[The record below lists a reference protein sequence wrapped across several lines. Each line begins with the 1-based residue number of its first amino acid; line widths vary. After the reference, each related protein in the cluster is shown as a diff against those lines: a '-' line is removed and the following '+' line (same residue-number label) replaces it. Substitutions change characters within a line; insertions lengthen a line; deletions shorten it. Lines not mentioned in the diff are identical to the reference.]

1 MPFALNFVHPVL
13 MWGLLGLML
22 YSGYLGFKASLIRK
36 ASPDD
41 RKAML
46 LEHYGTRHARL
57 GPVIL
62 AVTLLGAVGGMGV
75 TFLKHGKLLIGPHL
89 FVGLGVAA
97 LVIITASLGPS
108 LQKGKDWARTL
119 HVTTNGLVLTLFGWQ
134 AISGVA
140 IVKKLLTSAPALTPA
155 IAPAM
160 G

>member
-46 LEHYGTRHARL
+46 LEHYGARHARL

-97 LVIITASLGPS
+97 LVIITA
-108 LQKGKDWARTL
+108 
-119 HVTTNGLVLTLFGWQ
+119 
-134 AISGVA
+134 
-140 IVKKLLTSAPALTPA
+140 
-155 IAPAM
+155 
-160 G
+160 